1 MKKDSTDLGI
11 VFFIF
16 LFIFVMLACAGCST
30 TAHSNKDYIDRY
42 VDNAMEDKNKP
53 RKSSLIQSSTS
64 WKTYSRTRWIGK

>member
-11 VFFIF
+11 IFFIF

-42 VDNAMEDKNKP
+42 VDNAMKDKNKP

-64 WKTYSRTRWIGK
+64 WKIYSRTRWTGK

>member
-11 VFFIF
+11 IFFIF

-42 VDNAMEDKNKP
+42 VDNAMKDKNKP

-64 WKTYSRTRWIGK
+64 WKTYNKTGWIGK

>member
-11 VFFIF
+11 IFFIF

-64 WKTYSRTRWIGK
+64 WKTYNRARWIGK

>member
-11 VFFIF
+11 IFFVF

-42 VDNAMEDKNKP
+42 VENAIGQSANKQRATRTQRTEDYNMYLK
-53 RKSSLIQSSTS
+53 
-64 WKTYSRTRWIGK
+64 TRWIGK

>member
-11 VFFIF
+11 IFFIF
-16 LFIFVMLACAGCST
+16 LFIFVMLVCAGCST

-42 VDNAMEDKNKP
+42 VDNAMKDKNKP

>member
-1 MKKDSTDLGI
+1 MKKDSADLGI
-11 VFFIF
+11 IFFIF

-64 WKTYSRTRWIGK
+64 WKTYSRTRWTGK

>member
-11 VFFIF
+11 IFFIF
-16 LFIFVMLACAGCST
+16 LFIFAMLACAGCST

>member
-1 MKKDSTDLGI
+1 MKKHSADLGI
-11 VFFIF
+11 IFFIF

-42 VDNAMEDKNKP
+42 VDNAMKDKNKP

-64 WKTYSRTRWIGK
+64 WKTYSRTRWTGK

>member
-11 VFFIF
+11 IFFIF

-42 VDNAMEDKNKP
+42 VDNAMKDKNKP

-64 WKTYSRTRWIGK
+64 WKTYNRGRWTGK

>member
-1 MKKDSTDLGI
+1 MKKNSTDLGI
-11 VFFIF
+11 IFFIF

-42 VDNAMEDKNKP
+42 VDNAMKDKNKP

-64 WKTYSRTRWIGK
+64 WKTYSRTRWTGK

>member
-11 VFFIF
+11 IFFIF

>member
-11 VFFIF
+11 IFFIF

-42 VDNAMEDKNKP
+42 VDNAMKDKNKP

>member
-1 MKKDSTDLGI
+1 
-11 VFFIF
+11 
-16 LFIFVMLACAGCST
+16 MLACAGCST

>member
-1 MKKDSTDLGI
+1 MKKDSADLGI
-11 VFFIF
+11 TF

>member
-1 MKKDSTDLGI
+1 MKKDNTDLGI
-11 VFFIF
+11 IFFIF

>member
-11 VFFIF
+11 IFFIF

-30 TAHSNKDYIDRY
+30 TAYSNKDYIDRY

-64 WKTYSRTRWIGK
+64 WKTYSRTKWIGK

>member
-1 MKKDSTDLGI
+1 MKKDNTDLGI
-11 VFFIF
+11 IFFIF

-42 VDNAMEDKNKP
+42 VDNAMKDKNKP

>member
-11 VFFIF
+11 IFFIF

-42 VDNAMEDKNKP
+42 VDNAMKDKNKP

-64 WKTYSRTRWIGK
+64 WKRYNKTGWIGK

>member
-1 MKKDSTDLGI
+1 VKKDSTDLGI
-11 VFFIF
+11 IFFIF

-42 VDNAMEDKNKP
+42 VDNAMKDKNKP

-64 WKTYSRTRWIGK
+64 WKRYNKTGWIGK